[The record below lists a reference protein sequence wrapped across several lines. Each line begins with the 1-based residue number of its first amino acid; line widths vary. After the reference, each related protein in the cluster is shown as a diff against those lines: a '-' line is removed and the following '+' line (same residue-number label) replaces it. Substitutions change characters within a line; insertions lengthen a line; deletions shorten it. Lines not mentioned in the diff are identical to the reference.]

1 MFSLLKL
8 LCAEYN
14 CDAVELRKI
23 LIEKSDEVEALIRN
37 ARMVAMWKD
46 CCYTVDFQGFSI
58 YGAHAIICET
68 HGVPIDVDFEYNE
81 GVKLM
86 HKKLHCVTS
95 ADRDGR
101 PIFYPL
107 ELVYITFANE

>member
-1 MFSLLKL
+1 MFSLLKM

-14 CDAVELRKI
+14 CDAVELRRI
-23 LIEKSDEVEALIRN
+23 LTEKSDEVEALIRH
-37 ARMVAMWKD
+37 ARKE
-46 CCYTVDFQGFSI
+46 GLLLHRGLSRI
-58 YGAHAIICET
+58 LRLRRHAILCES
-68 HGVPIDVDFEYNE
+68 HGVPIDVEFEYNE
-81 GVKLM
+81 GVKLA

-107 ELVYITFANE
+107 EL

>member
-8 LCAEYN
+8 LCAEYS

-23 LIEKSDEVEALIRN
+23 LIEKSDEVEALIRH

-46 CCYTVDFQGFSI
+46 CCYTS
-58 YGAHAIICET
+58 

-81 GVKLM
+81 GVKLV

-107 ELVYITFANE
+107 ELVYITFRKE